1 MSAYM
6 RFAPLRREPLPMART
21 AFAVNTN
28 SPSESIAGMESDV
41 PVPGP
46 FIGPVLRG
54 KLLVPPVAKSA
65 IPPAAKA

>member
-54 KLLVPPVAKSA
+54 K
-65 IPPAAKA
+65 